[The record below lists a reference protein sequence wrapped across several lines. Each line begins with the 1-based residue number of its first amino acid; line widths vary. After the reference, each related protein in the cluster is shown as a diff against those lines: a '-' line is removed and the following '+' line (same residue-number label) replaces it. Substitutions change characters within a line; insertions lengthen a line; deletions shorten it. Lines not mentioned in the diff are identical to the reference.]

1 MKILMFGRGVIAT
14 LYGWALAEAGN
25 DVDFYVRPGRVA
37 DFGPTVDLEIRDG
50 RASRKGRPVRKT
62 WPISLRED
70 LSPDH
75 DYDLIIV
82 SVNHD
87 QLGSAVDFLQ
97 TRVGRSTVLIFNNV
111 WADPS
116 EVVAPL
122 PRGQVVWGFPGG
134 GGGYCGN
141 TLHGGFVRSVFLGD
155 VDGSSRTDRHR
166 IVRELFSKAEF
177 SISDIADFR
186 SWLWFHFILDA
197 GIMVGWLRM
206 GSFDALVRSR
216 PALRE
221 VVRLVRE
228 MIPVLIAKGGT
239 SRLGAAATNCIPS
252 SLFAFT
258 MQKLLTGDNLY
269 AFIMD
274 QAQATGH
281 NDYKAKA
288 DYPRD
293 VLADA
298 RRLGV
303 AVGRLEANEPS
314 FR

>member
-1 MKILMFGRGVIAT
+1 MKILMFGRGVIST
-14 LYGWALAEAGN
+14 LYGWALEKAGN
-25 DVDFYVRPGRVA
+25 EVDFYVRPGRTA
-37 DFGPTVDLEIRDG
+37 DFGSSVDVDIRDG
-50 RASRKGRPVRKT
+50 RVSRKGKSVHEN
-62 WPISLRED
+62 WPITLRED
-70 LSPDH
+70 LDPDH
-75 DYDLIIV
+75 DYDLIFV
-82 SVNHD
+82 SVNHE
-87 QLGSAVDFLQ
+87 QLDSAVDFLS
-97 TRVGRSTVLIFNNV
+97 TRIGGATILIFNNV
-111 WADPS
+111 WADPAAAVS
-116 EVVAPL
+116 RL
-122 PRGQVVWGFPGG
+122 PRGQIVWGFPGG
-134 GGGYCGN
+134 GGGFDVN
-141 TLHGGFVRSVFLGD
+141 TVHGGFVKSIFLGD

-166 IVRELFSKAEF
+166 AVRDLFSAAGF
-177 SISDIADFR
+177 SISEVKDFR

-216 PALRE
+216 PALQE

-228 MIPVLIAKGGT
+228 MIPVLTAKGGT
-239 SRLGAAATNCIPS
+239 SRLGAAAARFIPS
-252 SLFAFT
+252 SIFGFA

-269 AFIMD
+269 VFIMD
-274 QAQATGH
+274 QAQATGR

-303 AVGRLEANEPS
+303 AVPRLEVNEPA